1 MALVEDWWELL
12 GERREVE
19 RRKDMK
25 KLIKGE
31 GM

>member
-1 MALVEDWWELL
+1 VEDWWELL
-12 GERREVE
+12 GERGEVE

-25 KLIKGE
+25 KLVKGE